1 MDLLSST
8 KAQICDFEAKLR
20 NQLENT
26 QSLFDNFVSRV
37 NSVSKLNN
45 VGRSMDDLYGEI
57 LPDYREFCETM
68 KLEDIPTDTFWYDMN
83 KREWLTKSITQ
94 MTKRNI
100 IGNYTCDINLFNS
113 SAGFYK
119 DGNNSCSSLI
129 NNNLIEINHIT
140 LVSLRS
146 VSCSRICSKNL
157 NIIIDNYYN
166 IYLPKYKLY
175 LVNNYQP
182 IPNFAIYHNISKIAL
197 KPTLSLNELCSS
209 DKAIWDN
216 IHKFTEA
223 IGSNFTT
230 SQDTR
235 NKFTDGEL
243 FQCINKHLNY
253 SDNIPYINAYITF
266 GTRVSLSQ
274 DGENSVIK
282 AKSIEIACQTDTEEP
297 KEMLPIEVLELNI
310 AECRELLSR
319 REKEI
324 RGLLEDNKSLIKK
337 LEDAKMN
344 ILQDNN
350 TISMMQMKIIEMQE
364 EVNLLKMENINKDRI
379 NLANET
385 KCRQMDELAHDI
397 NKLNASNRILEDANN
412 NYQIE
417 KKSLQ
422 TKLIELGKQISTN
435 TEEIRKLTVENSNIT
450 TEKVKLSRAN
460 NELQDQIVSL
470 NTNISLLEAKI
481 AKLLEPDT
489 LKTLGTD
496 VCNESTSSEYSK
508 LVYDELRNK
517 ENEVKELSIKIDKLS
532 DENKK
537 IKYQY
542 EQVKLKMMNLFA
554 N

>member
-1 MDLLSST
+1 
-8 KAQICDFEAKLR
+8 
-20 NQLENT
+20 
-26 QSLFDNFVSRV
+26 
-37 NSVSKLNN
+37 
-45 VGRSMDDLYGEI
+45 MDDLYGEI
-57 LPDYREFCETM
+57 LPDYREFCEAM
-68 KLEDIPTDTFWYDMN
+68 KLEEIPTDTFWYDMN
-83 KREWLTKSITQ
+83 KKVWLTKPITQ

-100 IGNYTCDINLFNS
+100 IGNYTCDINLFS
-113 SAGFYK
+113 GSDGFYK
-119 DGNNSCSSLI
+119 DGYNTWSLI
-129 NNNLIEINHIT
+129 NNNLVTSYNNGTNKDSYCKTYRKNRDTSNGYYCPDEFNYNWT
-140 LVSLRS
+140 VYKS
-146 VSCSRICSKNL
+146 SKTL

-166 IYLPKYKLY
+166 IYLPVYKLY

-182 IPNFAIYHNISKIAL
+182 IPNFAIYHNISRIAL
-197 KPTLSLNELCSS
+197 RPTLSLNELCSI
-209 DKAIWDN
+209 DKAICDN
-216 IHKFTEA
+216 IHKFTEE
-223 IGSNFTT
+223 IKTNFTT

-243 FQCINKHLNY
+243 FQCINKHLQY
-253 SDNIPYINAYITF
+253 DDNMHYINAYITF

-282 AKSIEIACQTDTEEP
+282 AKSIEIAIQTDTEEP
-297 KEMLPIEVLELNI
+297 KEMLPIEILELNI

-319 REKEI
+319 REREI

-337 LEDAKMN
+337 LEEAKLN
-344 ILQDNN
+344 ILSDNN

-364 EVNLLKMENINKDRI
+364 EINLLKMENINKDRI

-412 NYQIE
+412 NYLIE

-422 TKLIELGKQISTN
+422 SKLIELGKQISAN
-435 TEEIRKLTVENSNIT
+435 TEEIRKLTCENSNIT
-450 TEKVKLSRAN
+450 TEKVKITRIN
-460 NELQDQIVSL
+460 NELQEQILTL

-532 DENKK
+532 HENKK